1 VTEES
6 LLTITG
12 RKKDIIIRG
21 GENIS
26 AKEIE
31 DVLHEHTAIYEV
43 AVVAMPHAR
52 LGETVCAFIVPRD
65 EARPDCA
72 ALSAYLKDRGL
83 ARQKWPERIEYVDAL
98 PKTASGKV
106 QKFELRR
113 LLKSTLAS

>member
-1 VTEES
+1 VAEEG
-6 LLTITG
+6 LLTA

-31 DVLHEHTAIYEV
+31 DVLHEHIAIYEV

-52 LGETVCAFIVPRD
+52 LGETVCAFIVPRG

-72 ALSAYLKDRGL
+72 ALSAYLKDSQRPGL
-83 ARQKWPERIEYVDAL
+83 GTPEVAGED
-98 PKTASGKV
+98 
-106 QKFELRR
+106 
-113 LLKSTLAS
+113 